1 MIILALQFSKEPWV
15 RVSIRV
21 SVEIIPMLSEGCGM
35 CDRSEIF
42 QGKEEGALQRWANL
56 GTSYYAFR
64 FEAVEYEQLLP

>member
-1 MIILALQFSKEPWV
+1 
-15 RVSIRV
+15 
-21 SVEIIPMLSEGCGM
+21 MLSEGCGM

-64 FEAVEYEQLLP
+64 LEAVEYEQLLP